1 MEQLGN
7 PHKII
12 PIPWACHVFLLASS
26 TVDLVG
32 TDIEK
37 RDMKFV
43 TAKFAPS
50 SL

>member
-1 MEQLGN
+1 MEQLEN

-12 PIPWACHVFLLASS
+12 PIPWAYHVFPLASS
-26 TVDLVG
+26 TVALVG
-32 TDIEK
+32 TDIDK

-43 TAKFAPS
+43 TAKFAPP